1 MNKKIMTLA
10 AVASMGFIAQ
20 ADVLY
25 WQVNNSDSVVEN
37 SGYAQAYLRA
47 TGGDP
52 AGEWVV
58 GQNYA
63 SDGSTVLGM
72 GAAPAT
78 FNDGGYAIG
87 DLSSIISTTDGSAY
101 SGGLSTLSFFVELY
115 DSAGTLKGSTTP
127 VLFTDL
133 GSAVS
138 SGGINANFSGV
149 NSALGG
155 ANSPGGGGTYNVPE
169 PTSGLLMLVGFG
181 ALALRRRKVA

>member
-25 WQVNNSDSVVEN
+25 WQVNNSDSVVAG
-37 SGYAQAYLRA
+37 SDYAQAYLRA
-47 TGGDP
+47 TDNGDP

-58 GQNYA
+58 SQNYA

-72 GAAPAT
+72 GAAPST

-87 DLSSIISTTDGSAY
+87 D
-101 SGGLSTLSFFVELY
+101 LSTLSFFVELY

-127 VLFTDL
+127 VLFDNL

-138 SGGINANFSGV
+138 SGGINANFSDV